1 MSKMMTPKD
10 KVGRVVFLSEII
22 SDARNASSCCV
33 GAEAN
38 LERLATQSRQPG
50 TQGNEMLLIQLGFLI
65 AQSQPERHD
74 RGDQYQGCG

>member
-38 LERLATQSRQPG
+38 LERLATQTP
-50 TQGNEMLLIQLGFLI
+50 
-65 AQSQPERHD
+65 QPEIYTSRKRWFTD
-74 RGDQYQGCG
+74 RFKKLISTG

>member
-38 LERLATQSRQPG
+38 LERLATQSRQPEIY
-50 TQGNEMLLIQLGFLI
+50 TSRKRWFTDRFKKLISTG
-65 AQSQPERHD
+65 
-74 RGDQYQGCG
+74 